1 MFSVVILF
9 RPLLEKAEIQALIF
23 AWNLPAVLIIFTGR
37 GGAGNPPFP
46 AGRGPRGTGRPS
58 LVCDIAL
65 DPCAAPVS
73 VVLLVLVSCADTEW
87 CGLGV
92 QVAGS
97 RRPSGGERTS
107 GGLPCTSVTC
117 RRCNLHT
124 HTGITVLPR
133 GRRRRRRGQELVKS
147 GTPINCIDS

>member
-1 MFSVVILF
+1 MSMCGGGAAPMSVH
-9 RPLLEKAEIQALIF
+9 LLVFVSSADISVLHFGLLMVCRYVTLLCIHVRRQCL
-23 AWNLPAVLIIFTGR
+23 WCSWSRSLVQTHSGVVLI
-37 GGAGNPPFP
+37 
-46 AGRGPRGTGRPS
+46 
-58 LVCDIAL
+58 
-65 DPCAAPVS
+65 
-73 VVLLVLVSCADTEW
+73 SCADTQW

-133 GRRRRRRGQELVKS
+133 GRRRRRKGARAGEIGNPHQLH
-147 GTPINCIDS
+147 